1 MHVRLT
7 FRLTALAALL
17 TAGPVLAGDL
27 SQTLLVDVLPEA
39 DSILPSAS
47 GYFSTPIKTYASY
60 GPSQA
65 KAAAPT
71 RPAAPGQPS
80 AVVSTTT
87 RTENTGYLTT
97 TRYPVSSS
105 SYRPGYSPYYY
116 SRYYSYTYSPWYY
129 RSGRPYYYSYYSGLY
144 SGLYDIRR
152 YHYVAPYYHHSLFF
166 PRSYYVRS
174 YPSYFRLG
182 LFYSGGHFSGR
193 LRLRLR

>member
-7 FRLTALAALL
+7 FRLTALAVLL

-27 SQTLLVDVLPEA
+27 CRTLLVDVLPEA

-65 KAAAPT
+65 KPPAPAAAPPSPPARVARIEDAE
-71 RPAAPGQPS
+71 RPVACCS
-80 AVVSTTT
+80 VSW
-87 RTENTGYLTT
+87 
-97 TRYPVSSS
+97 S
-105 SYRPGYSPYYY
+105 SYRPGYRPYY
-116 SRYYSYTYSPWYY
+116 SGGYYPYAYSPWYY
-129 RSGRPYYYSYYSGLY
+129 RLGRPYYYSYY

-152 YHYVAPYYHHSLFF
+152 YHYVAPYYHHSFFF

-182 LFYSGGHFSGR
+182 LFYSGGRFSRR
-193 LRLRLR
+193 LR